1 MKIHIKVQRNAKIVN
16 ADEAIME
23 RNLFFKENC
32 IETSATTTV
41 WLSTLLHDQNGNEIF
56 ENDMLCDA
64 DNRLYRVIY
73 RNGAFLAQHQEKK
86 EQIDLPL
93 YLLQNNGVIPAKII

>member
-1 MKIHIKVQRNAKIVN
+1 MRIQFKVQKNTDLIPLE
-16 ADEAIME
+16 EAVQLGEVVFEKSHI
-23 RNLFFKENC
+23 R
-32 IETSATTTV
+32 TSKTV
-41 WLSTLLHDQNGNEIF
+41 TLWLSTLLRDQTGREIF

-73 RNGAFLAQHQEKK
+73 RNGAFIAQHQEKK

-93 YLLQNNGVIPAKII
+93 YLLQSNGVVPAKII

>member
-1 MKIHIKVQRNAKIVN
+1 MRIHIRVHRKTETVN
-16 ADEAIME
+16 IEEAIKKGE
-23 RNLFFKENC
+23 LFFKEDS
-32 IETSATTTV
+32 IETTATTTV

-64 DNRLYRVIY
+64 ENRLYRVIY
-73 RNGAFLAQHQEKK
+73 RNGAFLAEPQETK

-93 YLLQNNGVIPAKII
+93 YLLQNNGVIPAKIV

>member
-1 MKIHIKVQRNAKIVN
+1 MKLHIRVHKKSVTITAE
-16 ADEAIME
+16 EAIKTGDIS
-23 RNLFFKENC
+23 FKEDR
-32 IETSATTTV
+32 IEASAATTV
-41 WLSTLLHDQNGNEIF
+41 WLSTLLYDQNGNEIF
-56 ENDMLCDA
+56 ENDTLCDA